1 MRPARPRIREAAAS
15 AFPSTTIARLT
26 LILLAVL
33 SITLSESKLP
43 DNIDYSGLGTAV
55 PTPLRSR
62 VVKRFTASQHHI
74 NSTTQP
80 QPCCPPHASLRL
92 PHHSFKHYEP
102 DYRCYTLAST
112 PHPAALNS
120 AVLLPTT
127 LSMVSSECDSYK
139 SFTDQ
144 NHPLCYKLR
153 NRLARKQF

>member
-15 AFPSTTIARLT
+15 AFPPTTIARLT

-33 SITLSESKLP
+33 SITLSESKFP
-43 DNIDYSGLGTAV
+43 DNIDYCGLGTAV

-92 PHHSFKHYEP
+92 PHRSFKQYEP
-102 DYRCYTLAST
+102 DYRCPWLNAIAREKRCPSSCKRMCTIRVEEDSYRSML
-112 PHPAALNS
+112 AAL
-120 AVLLPTT
+120 LP
-127 LSMVSSECDSYK
+127 
-139 SFTDQ
+139 
-144 NHPLCYKLR
+144 P
-153 NRLARKQF
+153 